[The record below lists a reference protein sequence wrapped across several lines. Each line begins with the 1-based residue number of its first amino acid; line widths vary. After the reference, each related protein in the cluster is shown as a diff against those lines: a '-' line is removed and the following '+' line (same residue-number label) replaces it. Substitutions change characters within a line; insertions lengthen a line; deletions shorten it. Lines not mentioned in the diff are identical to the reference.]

1 MAPSLKL
8 IHRTANRWRYRLN
21 DVLEINWER
30 LRLDLSEK
38 FPEGPWTVRLNP
50 VASTLIIIQNE
61 RRLGQCSDPTYIVR
75 ASLSQQLAKQGIVVS
90 EIPLSKTV
98 VVQSRY
104 SKVGLGVRRI
114 FRLFANAV
122 SISLSLSALLTALA
136 LLIIGVFGLLL
147 PLSPGFWILMLA
159 TVLFDFAMTLRQ
171 PFTQNV

>member
-98 VVQSRY
+98 VVQSY
-104 SKVGLGVRRI
+104 GLKTV
-114 FRLFANAV
+114 V
-122 SISLSLSALLTALA
+122 PPQESAPLLTN
-136 LLIIGVFGLLL
+136 LLL
-147 PLSPGFWILMLA
+147 YSRPKTGRGQRAKKIPKHHAS
-159 TVLFDFAMTLRQ
+159 LRRQ
-171 PFTQNV
+171 LV